1 MRARWLAVELA
12 ALAAAIAAAWWLA
25 GAGAAAWL
33 GRVARLGVP
42 GPSAGEVHALA
53 RQAAIFFTAGVALL
67 AAGRALGPGARALR
81 RRRGAARADGP
92 SGASGSHGSS
102 GSGESDPIEVP
113 WLIPAAVTASLFGLA
128 LHIATVEV
136 SRGAALAPTGAGFAQ
151 GFLLGC
157 LVAAALMLA
166 PIDLAQAAS
175 RARVPIAL
183 AIGAIFA
190 ALAVAG
196 SGPAGS
202 GTRINLGPLQPI
214 ELVKPLAI
222 LFLAAYLGA
231 RAPKLRWHRRRL
243 LGLRWP
249 RLELLVPAVGILL
262 AIVAGL
268 YVIGDLGPVLLL
280 AFVFLGMFYVSSRAT
295 GWVVVALG
303 LIALVLAALALAPG
317 LAGGGTVKTRLVMWQ
332 DPWTNGL
339 ANGYQLGEG
348 LWAMN
353 AGGWTGQGLGHA
365 ATPLVPAGKTDLAL
379 ATLTEQLGAIGCIGY
394 QLALAALV
402 LGALHVAARARTA
415 ERVLIA
421 SGIAIL
427 LLAQWLVILGG
438 TLGHLPLTGIVM
450 PFLSAGR
457 SSMVVFLAVVGL
469 AARLATDGHARAAS
483 TELDELHAAARGVR
497 VVAAVMLALAFAASL
512 SATVGDRVETAARGI
527 VARLR
532 DGTLVHRMNPR
543 LTAIAARLRRGS
555 ILDRDG
561 APLAQSPTPGTRTY
575 PLGAALG
582 TLLGPH
588 PSRVLLPSWALERRF
603 DERLRGYPERTGG
616 PRDPR
621 GSALPWPDLRPFVR
635 LLELDA
641 AARDA
646 AIAALDKDVATR
658 SVRTTLDAQLQGK
671 VAELAQAAVAKGRRL
686 AAAAVV
692 LDVDTGHVLA
702 RVQVPDYD
710 PNKPAWQERV
720 LAGDAAAA
728 AYRRKL
734 YGTYGEWPDKTG
746 VQGMFQSGSIGKL
759 LTALAAVRAGAAG
772 ERYTCRDMDAQGPL
786 FTRPGWPKPIHDHT
800 GDRPHGT
807 PDLIEALA
815 VSCNVYF
822 GQLGLALG
830 PEPFAAL
837 RRDGL
842 DVGYGA
848 ALDAGKPGSRQL
860 ASTAFGQGA
869 MVMSVMQAARL
880 TAAIAGGGRY
890 VRCPPTM
897 EHDVPCAE
905 VALVE
910 DPEQLRPV
918 IAGMRRVMTA
928 GTGMRLAAPAGVR
941 AYGKTGTADVRGFV
955 GEEPFG
961 IAPAAPAAPHS
972 WFVVFAE
979 PASVAEGA
987 PRAPGRLAVAVVVP
1001 RGGTGASAAGPL
1013 AMQILAAARELGYLQ

>member
-1 MRARWLAVELA
+1 MRSRWLALELA

-25 GAGAAAWL
+25 GAATTAWL

-42 GPSAGEVHALA
+42 APSPGEVHALA
-53 RQAAIFFTAGVALL
+53 RQAAIFFTAGVAAL

-81 RRRGAARADGP
+81 RHRGPGGAAEP
-92 SGASGSHGSS
+92 
-102 GSGESDPIEVP
+102 DPIAVP
-113 WLIPAAVTASLFGLA
+113 WLVPAAAVASLFGLA
-128 LHIATVEV
+128 LHLATVEL

-157 LVAAALMLA
+157 LAAAALMLA

-183 AIGAIFA
+183 AIGGIFA

-249 RLELLVPAVGILL
+249 RLELLVPAVGVLL

-379 ATLTEQLGAIGCIGY
+379 ATLTEQLGAVGLVAY

-402 LGALHVAARARTA
+402 FGALHIAARGRTA

-421 SGIAIL
+421 GGIAIL

-438 TLGHLPLTGIVM
+438 TLGHLPLTGIVV
-450 PFLSAGR
+450 PFMSAGR
-457 SSMVVFLAVVGL
+457 SSMVVFVGVVGL
-469 AARLATDGHARAAS
+469 VARLATDGRPRAAS
-483 TELDELHAAARGVR
+483 AELDELHAAARGVR
-497 VVAAVMLALAFAASL
+497 AVSAVLIALALAAGISAAVS
-512 SATVGDRVETAARGI
+512 DRVETAARGI

-543 LTAIAARLRRGS
+543 LTAIAARLRRGA

-561 APLAQSPTPGTRTY
+561 APLAQSPRPGARAY

-582 TLLGPH
+582 TLLGTH

-621 GSALPWPDLRPFVR
+621 GPRGAALPWPDLRPFVR
-635 LLELDA
+635 LLDLDL

-646 AIAALDKDVATR
+646 AIAALDQDLATR
-658 SVRTTLDAQLQGK
+658 SVRTTLDAKLQGK
-671 VAELAQAAVAKGRRL
+671 VAALAQAAVGTGRRL
-686 AAAAVV
+686 AAAAAV

-710 PNKPAWQERV
+710 PGKPAWQDRV
-720 LAGDAAAA
+720 LASDAAAA
-728 AYRRKL
+728 AYKPRF
-734 YGTYGEWPDKTG
+734 YGAYGEWPDKTG

-759 LTALAAVRAGAAG
+759 VTALAAVRAGAADA
-772 ERYTCRDMDAQGPL
+772 RYTCRDMDAQGPL
-786 FTRPGWPKPIHDHT
+786 FTLPGWPKPIHDHT

-807 PDLIEALA
+807 PDLALALA

-830 PEPFAAL
+830 PAPFAAL
-837 RRDGL
+837 RKDGL

-869 MVMSVMQAARL
+869 MVMNVVQAARL
-880 TAAIAGGGRY
+880 VAAIAGGGRY
-890 VRCPPTM
+890 VRCPPTL
-897 EHDVPCAE
+897 EHVAPCAE
-905 VALVE
+905 VTLVE
-910 DPEQLRPV
+910 DPEQLRP
-918 IAGMRRVMTA
+918 ILDGMRRVMTA
-928 GTGMRLAAPAGVR
+928 GTGARLTPPAGVR
-941 AYGKTGTADVRGFV
+941 AYGKTGTADVRGFA

-972 WFVVFAE
+972 WFVAFAE
-979 PASVAEGA
+979 PASAAEGA
-987 PRAPGRLAVAVVVP
+987 PRSPGRLAVAVVVP

>member
-1 MRARWLAVELA
+1 MRSRWLIAELV
-12 ALAAAIAAAWWLA
+12 ALAGAIAAAWWLA
-25 GAGAAAWL
+25 GAATAAWL
-33 GRVARLGVP
+33 ARVARLGVP
-42 GPSAGEVHALA
+42 GPSPAEVHGLA
-53 RQAAIFFTAGVALL
+53 RQAAIFVTLGIVAL
-67 AAGRALGPGARALR
+67 AAGRVLGPGARALR
-81 RRRGAARADGP
+81 RRRAGA
-92 SGASGSHGSS
+92 GAG
-102 GSGESDPIEVP
+102 GSGGPGGSLGPGDTDPIAVP
-113 WLIPAAVTASLFGLA
+113 WLVPAAVIASLFGLA
-128 LHIATVEV
+128 LHLATVEV
-136 SRGAALAPTGAGFAQ
+136 SRGTALAPSGAGFAQ

-157 LVAAALMLA
+157 LAAAGLMLA
-166 PIDLAQAAS
+166 PFDLAQAAS

-183 AIGAIFA
+183 AIGGIFA

-222 LFLAAYLGA
+222 LFLAAYLGV

-249 RLELLVPAVGILL
+249 RLELLVPAIGVLL

-295 GWVVVALG
+295 GWVVVAFG
-303 LIALVLAALALAPG
+303 LIALVLALLALWPG

-339 ANGYQLGEG
+339 SNGAQLGEG

-353 AGGWTGQGLGHA
+353 AGGWEGQGLGRA

-379 ATLTEQLGAIGCIGY
+379 ATLTEQLGALGCIGY

-402 LGALHVAARARTA
+402 LGALHVAARSRTA

-457 SSMVVFLAVVGL
+457 SSMIVFLAVVGL
-469 AARLATDGHARAAS
+469 AARLAVDGHVRVAS
-483 TELDELHAAARGVR
+483 AELDELHGAARSVRLVAVVATALAIAGGTAAA
-497 VVAAVMLALAFAASL
+497 
-512 SATVGDRVETAARGI
+512 VGDRVETAARGI
-527 VARLR
+527 VSRLR
-532 DGTLVHRMNPR
+532 DGTLVHRLNPR
-543 LTAIAARLRRGS
+543 LTAMAARLRRGP

-561 APLAQSPTPGTRTY
+561 APLATSPAPDARTY

-582 TLLGPH
+582 TLLGTH
-588 PSRVLLPSWALERRF
+588 PTRVLLPGWALERRF
-603 DERLRGYPERTGG
+603 EERLRGYPERTGG

-621 GSALPWPDLRPFVR
+621 GHALPWPDLRLFVP
-635 LLELDA
+635 LLDLDA

-646 AIAALDKDVATR
+646 AIAALDAELSGR
-658 SVRTTLDAQLQGK
+658 SVRVTLDGKLQAK
-671 VAELAQAAVAKGRRL
+671 VAELAQAAVTKGRRL

-692 LDVDTGHVLA
+692 LDVDTGQVLA

-710 PNKPAWQERV
+710 PGRPDWQERV
-720 LAGDAAAA
+720 LAGDAA
-728 AYRRKL
+728 YLRRFR
-734 YGTYGEWPDKTG
+734 GAYGEWPDKTG

-759 LTALAAVRAGAAG
+759 LTALAAVRAGIADV
-772 ERYTCRDMDAQGPL
+772 RYACRDMDAQGPL
-786 FTRPGWPKPIHDHT
+786 FTMRGWPKPIHDHT

-807 PDLIEALA
+807 PDLALAIA

-830 PEPFAAL
+830 PAPFAEL

-848 ALDAGKPGSRQL
+848 ALDAGEPGSRQL

-869 MVMSVMQAARL
+869 MVMSVMQAARAV
-880 TAAIAGGGRY
+880 AAIAAGGRY

-897 EHDVPCAE
+897 EHGAPCAE
-905 VALVE
+905 TTLVE
-910 DPEQLRPV
+910 APEQLRPV
-918 IAGMRRVMTA
+918 VDGMRRVMTA
-928 GTGMRLAAPAGVR
+928 GTGARLTPPAGVR
-941 AYGKTGTADVRGFV
+941 AYAKTGTADVRGFL

-972 WFVVFAE
+972 WFVLFAE
-979 PASVAEGA
+979 ATSVAELA
-987 PRAPGRLAVAVVVP
+987 PQAPGRLAVAVVVP